1 MSRVTGEVYGFG
13 GAKVE
18 PVRVLILAGG
28 RRQTYSLTHL
38 LTYRPRTFAGSMMRI
53 GIFFG
58 GTSREREISFA
69 GGRTVFDNLDKG
81 LFQPVPMFVDSL
93 GHFILL
99 DWQYLYKG
107 TIRDFFPPVAAL
119 PPSRHPWQLY
129 LENLGELSE
138 EALMELISH
147 VGRRVEASELPKLMD
162 FAFLALHGPGG
173 EDGAIQGLLEWVG
186 IPYSGSGILPSAL
199 GIDKIAQKRLMQA
212 VGLAT
217 PNFRVLTEKDWNWG
231 ADIVTS
237 FETVSHELGLPLV
250 IKAPRQGSSLGVSI
264 VKKSSVRGITFAHVT
279 SSGTRQ
285 SDQGTARD
293 QLAFFEAVGRALFR
307 RTVQWSEW
315 QQLDKSARLALV
327 RQLSD
332 IREGIGLPV
341 VAQPMR
347 HSHLASDYE
356 AKTITHPEELFAY
369 LETQLKDF
377 DGVALQ
383 STTGESQVLVEQ
395 FIAGREFS
403 CIVVEDENGQPLAL
417 PPTEIV
423 KGSEVFDYRAKYLP
437 GLARK
442 VTPIDLPEA
451 DIVRIRQEA
460 QTMFST
466 FGFEVYARL
475 DGFIQEDG
483 TIFLNDPNTTS
494 GMLPASF
501 FFHQAAE
508 IGLNPSQF
516 LTYIIRTSLNAR
528 RRGGL
533 KPVQLGAALAQLDGD
548 IRSRQGGT
556 DDRIRVAVIMG
567 GYSSERHISVESGR
581 NIYEKLS
588 SSTKYR
594 PVPIFLAGNS
604 EAFRL
609 YELPI
614 NVMLKDNADDIR
626 EKIEHAE
633 AGEPAHPVLAKI
645 REEASLITQIYAGQ
659 AIAAPRRIS
668 FEELAEMADEVFIAL
683 HGRPGEDGALQLELE
698 KFGLPYNGSGAA
710 SSAVTIN
717 KFETN
722 RRLREAGLRVAD
734 HRLAQR
740 LEWAADADRFYH
752 ELEQQFPYPFI
763 AKPADDGCS
772 SAVKKIKNRA
782 ELAAFSEQI
791 FRREEPLLAGPA
803 EVLHLG
809 FKEEFPQKDA
819 FLVET
824 LIGPDGAAKF
834 LEVTGGLLTSYD
846 ESGALKIEVF
856 EASEALATGEVL
868 SLEEK
873 FLAGEGQNITPA
885 RYAADPAERQRISD
899 EVKRVLRQ
907 VAEILRIEGYARID
921 AFVRVRESGAVEV
934 LIIEV
939 NSLPGM
945 TPATC
950 IFHQTALAGYTPYQ
964 FIDRI
969 LDFGKAR
976 QARAMIGDN

>member
-1 MSRVTGEVYGFG
+1 
-13 GAKVE
+13 
-18 PVRVLILAGG
+18 
-28 RRQTYSLTHL
+28 
-38 LTYRPRTFAGSMMRI
+38 MMRI

-81 LFQPVPMFVDSL
+81 LFQPVPIFVDSL

-99 DWQYLYKG
+99 DWQHLYKG
-107 TIRDFFPPVAAL
+107 TIRDFFPPPAAY

-129 LENLGELSE
+129 IENLGELSE
-138 EALMELISH
+138 DALNELISQ
-147 VGRRVEASELPKLMD
+147 VGRRVEASELPRLMD

-186 IPYSGSGILPSAL
+186 LPYSGSGILPSAL

-217 PNFRVLTEKDWNWG
+217 PKFRVLKDKE
-231 ADIVTS
+231 ASKRDSLSELVQD
-237 FETVSHELGLPLV
+237 LGLPLV
-250 IKAPRQGSSLGVSI
+250 VKAPRQGSSIGVSI
-264 VKKSSVRGITFAHVT
+264 VREENQELFLDAE
-279 SSGTRQ
+279 
-285 SDQGTARD
+285 D
-293 QLAFFEAVGRALFR
+293 RALFKR
-307 RTVQWSEW
+307 YLFRSDWQTLSEAE
-315 QQLDKSARLALV
+315 QLTWV
-327 RQLSD
+327 RQLAD
-332 IREGIGLPV
+332 IRDGIGLPV
-341 VAQPMR
+341 KGLLVTGDFEEGGEEVI
-347 HSHLASDYE
+347 ASPETLLDYVDQNFS
-356 AKTITHPEELFAY
+356 KTAVHNFKQEV
-369 LETQLKDF
+369 DF
-377 DGVALQ
+377 ICFTSL
-383 STTGESQVLVEQ
+383 TGESQVLIEQ

-403 CIVVEDENGQPLAL
+403 CIVIEDENGQPLAL

-442 VTPIDLPEA
+442 VTPIDLSEA
-451 DIVRIRQEA
+451 DIERIRQQA

-533 KPVQLGAALAQLDGD
+533 KPVQLGTQLAELDSA
-548 IRSRQGGT
+548 IQSQRGGI
-556 DDRIRVAVIMG
+556 DERLRVAVIMG

-594 PVPIFLAGNS
+594 PIPVFLAGS
-604 EAFRL
+604 SAEFRL

-645 REEASLITQIYAGQ
+645 RAEAASITATYAGQ

-683 HGRPGEDGALQLELE
+683 HGRPGEDGALQQELE

-722 RRLREAGLRVAD
+722 RRLRAAGLRVAD

-740 LEWAADADRFYH
+740 PDWAADPAAFYRS
-752 ELEQQFPYPFI
+752 LEAEFPYPFI

-782 ELAAFSEQI
+782 ELQAFSEQM
-791 FRREEPLLAGPA
+791 FRQQEALLPGPA
-803 EVLHLG
+803 AVLHLG

-824 LIGPDGAAKF
+824 LIGPDGAATF
-834 LEVTGGLLTSYD
+834 LEVTGGLLTAYD
-846 ESGALKIEVF
+846 ASGQLQIEVF

-885 RYAADPAERQRISD
+885 RYAPDPAERQRISD
-899 EVKRVLRQ
+899 EVKRVLHQ
-907 VAEILRIEGYARID
+907 VAGILRIEGYARID
-921 AFVRVRESGAVEV
+921 AFVRVRAGGAVEV

-969 LDFGKAR
+969 LDFGQQR
-976 QARAMIGDN
+976 QARVR

>member
-1 MSRVTGEVYGFG
+1 
-13 GAKVE
+13 
-18 PVRVLILAGG
+18 
-28 RRQTYSLTHL
+28 
-38 LTYRPRTFAGSMMRI
+38 MMRI

-81 LFQPVPMFVDSL
+81 LFQPVPIFVDSQ

-107 TIRDFFPPVAAL
+107 TIRDFYPPVAAL
-119 PPSRHPWQLY
+119 PPTRHPWQVY
-129 LENLGELSE
+129 IESLGELSE
-138 EALMELISH
+138 AALAELISH
-147 VGRRVEASELPKLMD
+147 VGRRLEASELPQLMD

-186 IPYSGSGILPSAL
+186 IPYSGSGILPSAF
-199 GIDKIAQKRLMQA
+199 GIDKIAQKKLLQA
-212 VGLAT
+212 TGLPT
-217 PNFRVLTEKDWNWG
+217 PGFYVLTAEAWAT
-231 ADIVTS
+231 ADPDALLS
-237 FETVSHELGLPLV
+237 MLGRELGLPLV
-250 IKAPRQGSSLGVSI
+250 LKAPRQGSSIGISM
-264 VKKSSVRGITFAHVT
+264 VREEDPALF
-279 SSGTRQ
+279 S
-285 SDQGTARD
+285 TAVD
-293 QLAFFEAVGRALFR
+293 RALFR
-307 RTVQWSEW
+307 RTLTAAEW
-315 QQLDKSARLALV
+315 EALDENGRLAWV
-327 RQLSD
+327 RQLAD

-341 VAQPMR
+341 
-347 HSHLASDYE
+347 LAAVPHAGQAGTANNTTAIFE
-356 AKTITHPEELFAY
+356 HPEAL
-369 LETQLKDF
+369 LDF
-377 DGVALQ
+377 LMTAFPGAANVVLT
-383 STTGESQVLVEQ
+383 STTGETQVLIESFV
-395 FIAGREFS
+395 AGREFS
-403 CIVVEDENGQPLAL
+403 CIVVEDENGEPLAL

-442 VTPIDLPEA
+442 ITPIDLPEA
-451 DIVRIRQEA
+451 DIERIRQQCQA
-460 QTMFST
+460 MFRT

-516 LTYIIRTSLNAR
+516 LTFIIRTSLAAR

-533 KPVQLGAALAQLDGD
+533 KPGQLASQLIQLDAA
-548 IRSRQGGT
+548 IATRQQVA

-588 SSTKYR
+588 SSVKYR
-594 PVPIFLAGNS
+594 PVPIFLAGS
-604 EAFRL
+604 SAEFRL

-626 EKIEHAE
+626 EKIEQAE
-633 AGEPAHPVLAKI
+633 AGHAAHPVLARI
-645 REEASLITQIYAGQ
+645 RQEAAGITGTYAGQ
-659 AIAAPRRIS
+659 PAAVARRIS
-668 FEELAEMADEVFIAL
+668 FAELAEKVDEVFIAL
-683 HGRPGEDGALQLELE
+683 HGRPGEDGALQQELE

-722 RRLREAGLRVAD
+722 RRLRAAGLRVAE
-734 HRLAQR
+734 HRLAYR
-740 LEWAADADRFYH
+740 LEWAADPEAFYRS
-752 ELEQQFPYPFI
+752 LEAEFPYPFI
-763 AKPADDGCS
+763 TKPADDGCS

-791 FRREEPLLAGPA
+791 FRPEVALLTGPA

-846 ESGALKIEVF
+846 ESGQLQIEVF

-885 RYAADPAERQRISD
+885 RYATDPAERQRISG
-899 EVKRVLRQ
+899 EVKDTLRQ
-907 VAEILRIEGYARID
+907 VAEILHIEGYARID
-921 AFVRVRESGAVEV
+921 AFVRVRPGGAVEV

-976 QARAMIGDN
+976 AEKMLHPNH

>member
-1 MSRVTGEVYGFG
+1 
-13 GAKVE
+13 
-18 PVRVLILAGG
+18 
-28 RRQTYSLTHL
+28 
-38 LTYRPRTFAGSMMRI
+38 MMRI

-81 LFQPVPMFVDSL
+81 LFQPVPIFVDSQ

-107 TIRDFFPPVAAL
+107 TIRDFYPPVAAV
-119 PPSRHPWQLY
+119 PDTRHPWQVY
-129 LENLGELSE
+129 IESLGELSPA
-138 EALMELISH
+138 ALTELIGH
-147 VGRRVEASELPKLMD
+147 VGRQVEASELPQLMD

-173 EDGAIQGLLEWVG
+173 EDGAIQGLLEWLGV
-186 IPYSGSGILPSAL
+186 PYSGSGILPSAF
-199 GIDKIAQKRLMQA
+199 GIDKIAQKKLLKA
-212 VGLAT
+212 TGLAT
-217 PNFRVLTEKDWNWG
+217 PDFYVLTAADWAT
-231 ADIVTS
+231 ADATALLS
-237 FETVSHELGLPLV
+237 LLGRELGLPLV
-250 IKAPRQGSSLGVSI
+250 LKAPRQGSSIGISI
-264 VKKSSVRGITFAHVT
+264 VREEDPALFSA
-279 SSGTRQ
+279 
-285 SDQGTARD
+285 
-293 QLAFFEAVGRALFR
+293 AVDRALFR
-307 RTVQWSEW
+307 RTLTKSEW
-315 QQLDKSARLALV
+315 ESLDEEGQRAWV
-327 RQLSD
+327 RQLAD
-332 IREGIGLPV
+332 IREGLALPV
-341 VAQPMR
+341 T
-347 HSHLASDYE
+347 LAGGP
-356 AKTITHPEELFAY
+356 TINHPEVL
-369 LETQLKDF
+369 L
-377 DGVALQ
+377 GALTAALQAADSVQVQ
-383 STTGESQVLVEQ
+383 STTGETQVLIESFV
-395 FIAGREFS
+395 AGREFS
-403 CIVVEDENGQPLAL
+403 CIVVEDENGVPLAL

-423 KGSEVFDYRAKYLP
+423 KGTEVFDYRAKYLP

-451 DIVRIRQEA
+451 DIERIRQEA
-460 QTMFST
+460 QKMFAT

-516 LTYIIRTSLNAR
+516 LTYIIRTSLAAR

-533 KPVQLGAALAQLDGD
+533 KPVQLASQLAQLDAA
-548 IRSRQGGT
+548 ITARQQVQ
-556 DDRIRVAVIMG
+556 DNRIRVAVIMG

-588 SSTKYR
+588 SSVKYR
-594 PVPIFLAGNS
+594 PVPVFLAGNS
-604 EAFRL
+604 DEFRL

-633 AGEPAHPVLAKI
+633 AGGASHPVLARI
-645 REEASLITQIYAGQ
+645 RQEAAGITGTYAGQ
-659 AIAAPRRIS
+659 PVAAPRRIS
-668 FEELAEMADEVFIAL
+668 FAELAERADEVFIAL
-683 HGRPGEDGALQLELE
+683 HGRPGEDGALQQELE

-734 HRLAQR
+734 HRMAQR
-740 LEWAADADRFYH
+740 LEWAADPEAFYRN
-752 ELEQQFPYPFI
+752 LEMQFGYPFI

-791 FRREEPLLAGPA
+791 FRRDEPLLTGPA

-846 ESGALKIEVF
+846 AQGQLQIEVF
-856 EASEALATGEVL
+856 EASEALASGEVL

-885 RYAADPAERQRISD
+885 RYAQAPAERQRISD
-899 EVKRVLRQ
+899 EVKRVLHQ
-907 VAEILRIEGYARID
+907 VAEILHIEGYARID
-921 AFVRVRESGAVEV
+921 AFVRVRQSGAIEV

-976 QARAMIGDN
+976 AEKTTPRS

>member
-1 MSRVTGEVYGFG
+1 
-13 GAKVE
+13 
-18 PVRVLILAGG
+18 
-28 RRQTYSLTHL
+28 
-38 LTYRPRTFAGSMMRI
+38 MMRI

-81 LFQPVPMFVDSL
+81 LFQPVPIFVDSL

-99 DWQYLYKG
+99 DWQHLYKG
-107 TIRDFFPPVAAL
+107 TIRDFFPPPAAY

-129 LENLGELSE
+129 LENLGELSD
-138 EALMELISH
+138 EALNKLISQ
-147 VGRRVEASELPKLMD
+147 VGRRVEASELPRLMD

-173 EDGAIQGLLEWVG
+173 EDGAVQGLLEWVG
-186 IPYSGSGILPSAL
+186 LPYSGSGILPSAL

-212 VGLAT
+212 VGLVT
-217 PNFRVLTEKDWNWG
+217 PKFRVVGLW
-231 ADIVTS
+231 ADLPES
-237 FETVSHELGLPLV
+237 LAELAEELGLPLV
-250 IKAPRQGSSLGVSI
+250 VKAPRQGSSIGVSI
-264 VKKSSVRGITFAHVT
+264 VREENEEQFRAAM
-279 SSGTRQ
+279 RQ
-285 SDQGTARD
+285 
-293 QLAFFEAVGRALFR
+293 ALFAR
-307 RTVQWSEW
+307 KLTKAEW
-315 QQLDKSARLALV
+315 EALDENGRLAWV
-327 RQLSD
+327 RQLTD

-341 VAQPMR
+341 RALVASAAEVQRRNEPPTGWYTTVYPP
-347 HSHLASDYE
+347 L
-356 AKTITHPEELFAY
+356 AKTIFAHPEALFNFIIDSFSTADEIKFQS
-369 LETQLKDF
+369 LSGETQ
-377 DGVALQ
+377 
-383 STTGESQVLVEQ
+383 VLIEQ
-395 FIAGREFS
+395 FVAGREFS
-403 CIVVEDENGQPLAL
+403 CIVIEDENGQPLAL
-417 PPTEIV
+417 PPTEII

-442 VTPIDLPEA
+442 VTPIALPEA
-451 DIVRIRQEA
+451 DIARIRQQA

-516 LTYIIRTSLNAR
+516 LTYIIRTSLAAR

-533 KPVQLGAALAQLDGD
+533 KPVQLQTQLAELDSA
-548 IRSRQGGT
+548 IRGRQGGT
-556 DDRIRVAVIMG
+556 DERIRVAVIMG

-594 PVPIFLAGNS
+594 PIPVFLAGS
-604 EAFRL
+604 SAEFRL

-633 AGEPAHPVLAKI
+633 AGHPAHPVLGRI
-645 REEASLITQIYAGQ
+645 RYEAQRVTYHYAGQ

-683 HGRPGEDGALQLELE
+683 HGRPGEDGALQRELE
-698 KFGLPYNGSGAA
+698 KLGLPYNGSGAA

-722 RRLREAGLRVAD
+722 RRLREAGLRVAA
-734 HRLAQR
+734 HRLAAR
-740 LEWAADADRFYH
+740 LEWAADPAAFYQS
-752 ELEQQFPYPFI
+752 LEAEFPYPFI
-763 AKPADDGCS
+763 TKPADDGCS

-782 ELAAFSEQI
+782 ELQAFSEQM
-791 FRREEPLLAGPA
+791 FRTQAALLPGPA
-803 EVLHLG
+803 AVLHLG

-824 LIGPDGAAKF
+824 LIGPDGAATF
-834 LEVTGGLLTSYD
+834 LEITGGLLTSYD
-846 ESGALKIEVF
+846 EKGALKIEVF

-885 RYAADPAERQRISD
+885 RYAADPAERQRISE
-899 EVKRVLRQ
+899 EVKRVLRR
-907 VAEILRIEGYARID
+907 VAEILGIEGYARID
-921 AFVRVRESGAVEV
+921 AFVRVRAGGAVEV

-950 IFHQTALAGYTPYQ
+950 IFHQTALAGYTPYE

-969 LDFGKAR
+969 LDFG
-976 QARAMIGDN
+976 QARAARAAANL

>member
-1 MSRVTGEVYGFG
+1 
-13 GAKVE
+13 
-18 PVRVLILAGG
+18 
-28 RRQTYSLTHL
+28 
-38 LTYRPRTFAGSMMRI
+38 MMRI

-81 LFQPVPMFVDSL
+81 LFQPVPVFVDSQ

-107 TIRDFFPPVAAL
+107 TIRDFFPPPASYPA
-119 PPSRHPWQLY
+119 SRHPWQLY
-129 LENLGELSE
+129 LENLGELTE
-138 EALMELISH
+138 EALNDLISQ
-147 VGRRVEASELPKLMD
+147 VGRRVEASELPRLMD

-186 IPYSGSGILPSAL
+186 VPYSGSGILPSAL

-212 VGLAT
+212 AGLAT
-217 PNFRVLTEKDWNWG
+217 PEFRV
-231 ADIVTS
+231 
-237 FETVSHELGLPLV
+237 VSVAKMAGQNVLPELVQELGLPLV
-250 IKAPRQGSSLGVSI
+250 VKAPRQGSSIGVSI
-264 VKKSSVRGITFAHVT
+264 VREENEGLF
-279 SSGTRQ
+279 
-285 SDQGTARD
+285 RD
-293 QLAFFEAVGRALFR
+293 AVDRALFER
-307 RTVQWSEW
+307 FLFRDDWKIMSEAE
-315 QQLDKSARLALV
+315 QLTWV
-327 RQLSD
+327 RQLAD

-341 VAQPMR
+341 QAKALLWDHDGGNSVPEIISQP
-347 HSHLASDYE
+347 E
-356 AKTITHPEELFAY
+356 ALYDFINKNFAETVSRSFIGDDGILF
-369 LETQLKDF
+369 
-377 DGVALQ
+377 Q
-383 STTGESQVLVEQ
+383 SLTGETQVLVEQ
-395 FIAGREFS
+395 FVAGREFS
-403 CIVVEDENGQPLAL
+403 CIVIEDERGHPLAL

-451 DIVRIRQEA
+451 DIERIRQQA

-475 DGFIQEDG
+475 DGFIQDDG

-516 LTYIIRTSLNAR
+516 LTYIIRTSLAAR
-528 RRGGL
+528 RRAGF
-533 KPVQLGAALAQLDGD
+533 KPVQLGEALGQLDD
-548 IRSRQGGT
+548 AIRSRQGGT
-556 DDRIRVAVIMG
+556 DERLRVAVIMG

-588 SSTKYR
+588 SSTKYQPI
-594 PVPIFLAGNS
+594 PVFLTGSSAD
-604 EAFRL
+604 FRL

-626 EKIEHAE
+626 EKIEQAE
-633 AGEPAHPVLAKI
+633 AGHAAHPILARI
-645 REEASLITQIYAGQ
+645 RQQASGITSRYAGQ
-659 AIAAPRRIS
+659 AIAAPRALG
-668 FEELAEMADEVFIAL
+668 FAELAERVDEVFIAL
-683 HGRPGEDGALQLELE
+683 HGRPGEDGALQQQLE
-698 KFGLPYNGSGAA
+698 KLGLPYNGSGVA

-717 KFETN
+717 KYETN
-722 RRLREAGLRVAD
+722 RRLRAAGLHVAA
-734 HRLAQR
+734 HRLALR
-740 LEWAADADRFYH
+740 LEYVADPEAFYQS
-752 ELEQQFPYPFI
+752 LEAEFPYPFI
-763 AKPADDGCS
+763 AKPSDDGCS
-772 SAVKKIKNRA
+772 SAVKKIKSRA
-782 ELAAFSEQI
+782 ELAAFCELI
-791 FRREEPLLAGPA
+791 FRQQEDLLPGPA
-803 EVLHLG
+803 GVLHLG
-809 FKEEFPQKDA
+809 FKEEFPRKDV

-824 LIGPDGAAKF
+824 LIGPDGAQHF
-834 LEVTGGLLTSYD
+834 LEITGGLLTRYD
-846 ESGALKIEVF
+846 QHGQLEVEVF

-885 RYAADPAERQRISD
+885 RYAPDPAERQRISE
-899 EVKRVLRQ
+899 EVKRTLRR
-907 VAEILRIEGYARID
+907 VAEVLDIQGYARID
-921 AFVRVRESGAVEV
+921 AFVRVREGGAVEV

-964 FIDRI
+964 FIDQI
-969 LDFGKAR
+969 LEFGKQR
-976 QARAMIGDN
+976 QARAVAAS

>member
-1 MSRVTGEVYGFG
+1 
-13 GAKVE
+13 
-18 PVRVLILAGG
+18 
-28 RRQTYSLTHL
+28 
-38 LTYRPRTFAGSMMRI
+38 MMRI

-81 LFQPVPMFVDSL
+81 LFQPVPIFVDSQ

-107 TIRDFFPPVAAL
+107 TIRDFYPPVAAL
-119 PPSRHPWQLY
+119 PETRHPWQVY
-129 LENLGELSE
+129 IESLGELSPA
-138 EALMELISH
+138 ALTELIGH
-147 VGRRVEASELPKLMD
+147 VGRQVEASELPQLMD

-186 IPYSGSGILPSAL
+186 IPYSGSGILPSAI
-199 GIDKIAQKRLMQA
+199 GIDKIAQKKLMQA
-212 VGLAT
+212 ASLPT
-217 PNFRVLTEKDWNWG
+217 PKFRVLKDREITKRG
-231 ADIVTS
+231 TLSELVQD
-237 FETVSHELGLPLV
+237 LGLPLV
-250 IKAPRQGSSLGVSI
+250 VKAPRQGSSIGVSI
-264 VKKSSVRGITFAHVT
+264 VREENQELFLDAE
-279 SSGTRQ
+279 
-285 SDQGTARD
+285 D
-293 QLAFFEAVGRALFR
+293 RALFKR
-307 RTVQWSEW
+307 YLFRSDWESLNEAE
-315 QQLDKSARLALV
+315 QLTWI
-327 RQLSD
+327 RQLAD

-341 VAQPMR
+341 EGLLVTGDFEEGGKEVI
-347 HSHLASDYE
+347 ASPEALLDYINRNFS
-356 AKTITHPEELFAY
+356 KTAVREFKQEV
-369 LETQLKDF
+369 DF
-377 DGVALQ
+377 ICFTSL
-383 STTGESQVLVEQ
+383 TGETQVLVEQ
-395 FIAGREFS
+395 FVAGREFS
-403 CIVVEDENGQPLAL
+403 CIVVEDANGAPLAL

-423 KGSEVFDYRAKYLP
+423 KGTEVFDYRAKYLP

-451 DIVRIRQEA
+451 DIERIRQEA
-460 QTMFST
+460 QKMFAT

-475 DGFIQEDG
+475 DGFIQADG

-528 RRGGL
+528 RRNGM
-533 KPVQLGAALAQLDGD
+533 KPVQLGAALATLDAD
-548 IRSRQGGT
+548 IQSRQQVQ

-588 SSTKYR
+588 SSVKYR
-594 PVPIFLAGNS
+594 PMPVFLAGNS
-604 EAFRL
+604 EEFRL

-633 AGEPAHPVLAKI
+633 AGEASHPVLARI
-645 REEASLITQIYAGQ
+645 RQEASGITGTYAGQ
-659 AIAAPRRIS
+659 PVAAPRRIS
-668 FEELAEMADEVFIAL
+668 FEELAEKVDEVFIAL
-683 HGRPGEDGALQLELE
+683 HGRPGEDGALQQELE

-734 HRLAQR
+734 HRMAQR
-740 LEWAADADRFYH
+740 LEWAADAEAFYRS
-752 ELEQQFPYPFI
+752 LETQFGYPFI

-791 FRREEPLLAGPA
+791 FRRDEPLLTGPA

-846 ESGALKIEVF
+846 AQGRLQIEVF

-885 RYAADPAERQRISD
+885 RYAQDPAERQRISD
-899 EVKRVLRQ
+899 EVKRVLHQ
-907 VAEILRIEGYARID
+907 VAEILHIEGYARID
-921 AFVRVRESGAVEV
+921 AFVRVRQSGEIEV

-976 QARAMIGDN
+976 AAKAVAGA

>member
-1 MSRVTGEVYGFG
+1 M
-13 GAKVE
+13 KV
-18 PVRVLILAGG
+18 
-28 RRQTYSLTHL
+28 
-38 LTYRPRTFAGSMMRI
+38 

-81 LFQPVPMFVDSL
+81 LFQPVPIFVDSL

-107 TIRDFFPPVAAL
+107 TIRDFYPPAEAY
-119 PPSRHPWQLY
+119 PASRHPWQLY
-129 LENLGELSE
+129 LENLGELTD
-138 EALMELISH
+138 EALNDLISR
-147 VGRRVEASELPKLMD
+147 VGRRVEASELPRLMD
-162 FAFLALHGPGG
+162 FAFLTLHGPGG
-173 EDGAIQGLLEWVG
+173 EDGAIQGLLEWLG
-186 IPYSGSGILPSAL
+186 IPYSGSGILPSAF
-199 GIDKIAQKRLMQA
+199 GIDKIAQKKLLKA
-212 VGLAT
+212 TGLPT
-217 PNFRVLTEKDWNWG
+217 PDFYVLTAADWAT
-231 ADIVTS
+231 ADPAALLS
-237 FETVSHELGLPLV
+237 MLGRELGLPLV
-250 IKAPRQGSSLGVSI
+250 IKAPHQGSSIGIGI
-264 VKKSSVRGITFAHVT
+264 VREEDPAHF
-279 SSGTRQ
+279 R
-285 SDQGTARD
+285 A
-293 QLAFFEAVGRALFR
+293 AVERALFR
-307 RTVQWSEW
+307 RTLTKADWEN
-315 QQLDKSARLALV
+315 LDENGRLAWV
-327 RQLSD
+327 RQLAD

-341 VAQPMR
+341 TMVGRP
-347 HSHLASDYE
+347 ASFSKLSSATKRIIYHPE
-356 AKTITHPEELFAY
+356 ALLEAIEDDFHWDVDTITI
-369 LETQLKDF
+369 
-377 DGVALQ
+377 Q
-383 STTGESQVLVEQ
+383 SLTGETQVLVEQ
-395 FIAGREFS
+395 FVAGREFS
-403 CIVVEDENGQPLAL
+403 CIVVEDENGAPLAL

-423 KGSEVFDYRAKYLP
+423 KGTEVFDYRAKYLP

-451 DIVRIRQEA
+451 DIERIRQEA
-460 QTMFST
+460 QKMFAT

-475 DGFIQEDG
+475 DGFIQADG

-516 LTYIIRTSLNAR
+516 LTYIIRTSLAAR
-528 RRGGL
+528 RRAGL
-533 KPVQLGAALAQLDGD
+533 KPVQLGAQLAQLDEAIAG
-548 IRSRQGGT
+548 RHGGT
-556 DDRIRVAVIMG
+556 DERIRVAVIMG

-594 PVPIFLAGNS
+594 PIPVFLAGSS
-604 EAFRL
+604 EEFRL

-626 EKIEHAE
+626 EKIEQAE
-633 AGEPAHPVLAKI
+633 AGHAAHPVLARI
-645 REEASLITQIYAGQ
+645 RQEASGITGTYAGQ
-659 AIAAPRRIS
+659 PVAAPRRLS
-668 FEELAEMADEVFIAL
+668 FAELAEKADEVFIAL
-683 HGRPGEDGALQLELE
+683 HGRPGEDGALQHELE
-698 KFGLPYNGSGAA
+698 KYGLPYNGSGAA

-717 KFETN
+717 KYETN
-722 RRLREAGLRVAD
+722 RRLREAGLRVAE
-734 HRLAQR
+734 HRLAYR
-740 LEWAADADRFYH
+740 LEWAADPEAFYRS
-752 ELEQQFPYPFI
+752 LEAEFGYPFI
-763 AKPADDGCS
+763 TKPADDGCS

-782 ELAAFSEQI
+782 ELEAFSQQI
-791 FRREEPLLAGPA
+791 FRTQEPLLTGPA

-824 LIGPDGAAKF
+824 LIGPDGAAHF
-834 LEVTGGLLTSYD
+834 LEITGGLLTSYD
-846 ESGALKIEVF
+846 ERGQLHIEVF
-856 EASEALATGEVL
+856 EASEALANGEVL

-885 RYAADPAERQRISD
+885 RYAPDPTERQRISE
-899 EVKRVLRQ
+899 EVKRTLHR
-907 VAEILRIEGYARID
+907 VAEILHIEGYARID
-921 AFVRVRESGAVEV
+921 AFVRVRQSGAVEV

-976 QARAMIGDN
+976 AEKALSAHE